1 MVEKVHSWIQYLGR
15 DRKLGECKRSSQR
28 IQKGILIGHGRCKMA
43 KKRRRDIQ
51 KRRTTRMIYSKE
63 TIWMV
68 RQAIWQ
74 GILEKIKKELET
86 IEKGT
91 SKRKKNFRNN
101 SGERRKN
108 QVERTGN

>member
-1 MVEKVHSWIQYLGR
+1 
-15 DRKLGECKRSSQR
+15 
-28 IQKGILIGHGRCKMA
+28 
-43 KKRRRDIQ
+43 
-51 KRRTTRMIYSKE
+51 
-63 TIWMV
+63 
-68 RQAIWQ
+68 
-74 GILEKIKKELET
+74 LEKIKKELET